1 MAGRV
6 SVATFNV
13 RNLVTAGV
21 TYYGTS
27 RYSPAQFRNK
37 VAWLAEQLYRM
48 DADVVGLQ
56 EVFHAEAL
64 QAVVDA
70 YHALLAARAAPD
82 VAARKRYDHVHHVAN
97 ITTRPDDPMPGLG
110 LLSRRPLV
118 GDVVARQDLSAA
130 PITVNAAEGMTYRL
144 DRLSRPLMVARV
156 RLTDAVTATI
166 VNAHLKS
173 KRPEFL
179 APDAPE
185 ANPDAALFV
194 ERAMGSFRSLLRRS
208 GEALALRRLVVDMM
222 RGTTEPVI
230 VLGDL
235 NDEANAVTTGI
246 VHGEAPARGWSVAVK
261 RLFWDVELYS
271 AARVHMRRSERD
283 TVFTH
288 IFNGE
293 YGTLDHI
300 FVSQEFYF
308 RNPARLGDVAY
319 VQCFNDHVTDSSLPG
334 APGLG
339 DASDH
344 GQLVAV
350 LSIT

>member
-1 MAGRV
+1 MAERV

-13 RNLVTAGV
+13 RNLVNAGV
-21 TYYGTS
+21 TYYETQK
-27 RYSPAQFRNK
+27 YSPAKFSRK

-70 YHALLAARAAPD
+70 YHDLLAVRTAPD
-82 VAARKRYDHVHHVAN
+82 VAARKRYVHVHHVAN
-97 ITTRPDDPMPGLG
+97 VATEPNGPMPGLA

-118 GDVVARQDLSAA
+118 GEVVAHQDLSAR
-130 PITVNAAEGMTYRL
+130 PVTVNAAEGMTFRL

-173 KRPEFL
+173 KRPEYL
-179 APDAPE
+179 DRDAPE
-185 ANPDAALFV
+185 AKPENALFV
-194 ERAMGSFRSLLRRS
+194 ERAMGTFRALLRRA
-208 GEALALRRLVVDMM
+208 GEALALRRLVVDVM
-222 RGTTEPVI
+222 RGTNEPVI

-235 NDEANAVTTGI
+235 NDDGNAVTTEI
-246 VHGEAPARGWSVAVK
+246 VHGEAPFRGWPLAVK
-261 RLFWDVELYS
+261 RLFWDVELHN
-271 AARVHMRRSERD
+271 AARLHMRRSERD

-288 IFNGE
+288 IFNGD

-300 FVSQEFYF
+300 FVSQEFYY
-308 RNPARLGDVAY
+308 RNPTRLGDVAY
-319 VQCFNDHVTDSSLPG
+319 VQCFNDHLTDNSLPG
-334 APGLG
+334 APNLG

-344 GQLVAV
+344 GQLVCV
-350 LSIT
+350 LSIG